1 MNDVRI
7 ARITGA
13 CGLACVALSV
23 GQFPLWLGDYPSFYD
38 GPGFARHLL
47 AIKNIAFTRILMD
60 YVRYQD
66 VGADQ
71 RSSNPRRMFRQ
82 AGLSR

>member
-1 MNDVRI
+1 MAVHVCDWAARAITLRSMARLRI
-7 ARITGA
+7 RMTLTVKNQIIGGKFAAIAGP
-13 CGLACVALSV
+13 
-23 GQFPLWLGDYPSFYD
+23 QPL
-38 GPGFARHLL
+38 
-47 AIKNIAFTRILMD
+47 
-60 YVRYQD
+60 VRYQD